1 MNMDDLK
8 LDILQDVAVV
18 APLDLTEPLQGG
30 LEPEKIGIFKLRA
43 DGSWWLVGSFDLW
56 AGNHQAA
63 GFVPVF
69 KVAILG
75 QRDQSKVED

>member
-1 MNMDDLK
+1 MNDLN

-18 APLDLTEPLQGG
+18 SPLDLAEPRNGG
-30 LEPEKIGIFKLRA
+30 LGPEKIGLFELRA

-56 AGNHQAA
+56 TGNNQAS

-75 QRDQSKVED
+75 QRNQSKVDV